1 MAIWP
6 RHVFGGNFML
16 GLIITAIGTV
26 LFVMY
31 ALGIAGDGAVLI
43 AAAIL
48 ITGGMI
54 KAELSVIVNLLGNA
68 YINVFGEYDE
78 CDCDDEGSDEE
89 DE

>member
-1 MAIWP
+1 
-6 RHVFGGNFML
+6 ML
-16 GLIITAIGTV
+16 ALIITAIGAV

-48 ITGGMI
+48 IVGGMT
-54 KAELSVIVNLLGNA
+54 KAELGLIVDLLSNA
-68 YINVFGEYDE
+68 YIFSDYDE
-78 CDCDDEGSDEE
+78 YYDERDCDDKE

>member
-1 MAIWP
+1 
-6 RHVFGGNFML
+6 ML
-16 GLIITAIGTV
+16 ALTITAIGTV

-48 ITGGMI
+48 IVGGMI
-54 KAELSVIVNLLGNA
+54 KAELAVIVNLLSNA

-78 CDCDDEGSDEE
+78 EDKEEDEE
-89 DE
+89 DGD

>member
-1 MAIWP
+1 
-6 RHVFGGNFML
+6 ML
-16 GLIITAIGTV
+16 ALIITAIGTV

-48 ITGGMI
+48 IVGGMI
-54 KAELSVIVNLLGNA
+54 KAELGLIGDLLTNA
-68 YINVFGEYDE
+68 YINVFGEYEE
-78 CDCDDEGSDEE
+78 CDDKDDGSNEE

>member
-1 MAIWP
+1 MFA
-6 RHVFGGNFML
+6 
-16 GLIITAIGTV
+16 LIITAIGTV
-26 LFVMY
+26 LFLLY

-48 ITGGMI
+48 IAGGMI
-54 KAELSVIVNLLGNA
+54 KAELSVIVNLLSNA

-78 CDCDDEGSDEE
+78 EDEDNCDDEE

>member
-1 MAIWP
+1 
-6 RHVFGGNFML
+6 ML
-16 GLIITAIGTV
+16 ALIITAIGTV

-43 AAAIL
+43 AAAIM
-48 ITGGMI
+48 IAGGMI
-54 KAELSVIVNLLGNA
+54 KAELSVIVTLLGNA

-78 CDCDDEGSDEE
+78 CDDEDDGSDEE

>member
-1 MAIWP
+1 
-6 RHVFGGNFML
+6 ML
-16 GLIITAIGTV
+16 ALIITAIGTV

-48 ITGGMI
+48 IVGGMI
-54 KAELSVIVNLLGNA
+54 KAELGLIVDMLRSA
-68 YINVFGEYDE
+68 YIFSDYDE
-78 CDCDDEGSDEE
+78 YYDEDNCDDEE

>member
-1 MAIWP
+1 
-6 RHVFGGNFML
+6 ML
-16 GLIITAIGTV
+16 ALIITAIGTV

-48 ITGGMI
+48 IVGGMI
-54 KAELSVIVNLLGNA
+54 KAELGLLVDLLTNA
-68 YINVFGEYDE
+68 YINVFGEYEE
-78 CDCDDEGSDEE
+78 CDCDDDKE

>member
-1 MAIWP
+1 
-6 RHVFGGNFML
+6 ML
-16 GLIITAIGTV
+16 ALIITAIGTV

-48 ITGGMI
+48 IVGGMI
-54 KAELSVIVNLLGNA
+54 KAELAVIVNILNNA

-78 CDCDDEGSDEE
+78 HDCDEDDCNDE

>member
-1 MAIWP
+1 
-6 RHVFGGNFML
+6 ML
-16 GLIITAIGTV
+16 ALIITAIGTV

-48 ITGGMI
+48 IASGII
-54 KAELSVIVNLLGNA
+54 KAELSAIVDLLTNA
-68 YINVFGEYDE
+68 YVNIFGEYEE
-78 CDCDDEGSDEE
+78 CDDDDGSDEE

>member
-1 MAIWP
+1 
-6 RHVFGGNFML
+6 ML
-16 GLIITAIGTV
+16 ALIITAIGTV
-26 LFVMY
+26 LFVIY

-48 ITGGMI
+48 IVGGMI
-54 KAELSVIVNLLGNA
+54 KAELAVIVSLLSNA

-78 CDCDDEGSDEE
+78 DYDEDDCDDEE

>member
-1 MAIWP
+1 
-6 RHVFGGNFML
+6 ML
-16 GLIITAIGTV
+16 ALIITAIGTV

-48 ITGGMI
+48 IVGGMI
-54 KAELSVIVNLLGNA
+54 KAELGLIVNLLSNA
-68 YINVFGEYDE
+68 YINVFGEYD
-78 CDCDDEGSDEE
+78 DCDDEDDGSDEE

>member
-1 MAIWP
+1 
-6 RHVFGGNFML
+6 ML
-16 GLIITAIGTV
+16 ALIITAIGTV

-48 ITGGMI
+48 IVGGMI
-54 KAELSVIVNLLGNA
+54 KAELGLLVDLLTNA
-68 YINVFGEYDE
+68 YINIFGEYEEYYDE
-78 CDCDDEGSDEE
+78 DDSSDEE

>member
-1 MAIWP
+1 
-6 RHVFGGNFML
+6 ML
-16 GLIITAIGTV
+16 ALTITAIGTV

-31 ALGIAGDGAVLI
+31 ALGLAADGAVLI

-48 ITGGMI
+48 IAGGMI
-54 KAELSVIVNLLGNA
+54 KAELAMIVKLLSNA

-78 CDCDDEGSDEE
+78 EDDCDDEE